1 MMLLLISTIMIVA
14 YTIYFCIYAETKKQ
28 YVSPTSGKCI
38 SMSLGMVSSTTIGLI
53 LALLFP
59 GELAFSTVLSIAV
72 SFIAAFFIGKIFGLS
87 GIIEAMAAS
96 FMGAM
101 MGAMLGD
108 MLPENR
114 EAFMIIAMD
123 IIYLISVIFLMLMMN
138 KEAVKENQ
146 MLKKAKIA
154 PIFLSLVI
162 SLSVIGIAATM
173 ESSTQGVNEN
183 PESGH
188 EHHQ

>member
-1 MMLLLISTIMIVA
+1 MLLLISTIMIVA
-14 YTIYFCIYAETKKQ
+14 YTIYFCIYAGAKKQ
-28 YVSPTSGKCI
+28 YVSPASGKCI
-38 SMSLGMVSSTTIGLI
+38 SMSLGMVGSTTIGLI

-72 SFIAAFFIGKIFGLS
+72 SFIAAYFIGKIFGLS

-108 MLPENR
+108 MMPENR
-114 EAFMIIAMD
+114 ETFMIIAMD
-123 IIYLISVIFLMLMMN
+123 IIYLISVISLMLMMN
-138 KEAVKENQ
+138 KESVKENQ
-146 MLKKAKIA
+146 MLKKAKTA

-173 ESSTQGVNEN
+173 EGSAQGVNEN
-183 PESGH
+183 PESGQ
-188 EHHQ
+188 EHHH